1 MNNQIAI
8 ICEILAVTI
17 LLPTIAAEF
26 LTLAGPN
33 AFGQQLIFENSDKE
47 RSNSALDTANDN
59 NNNIVTDNNIVTIST
74 TTGTNNTTASSLSS
88 NTTETIPMM
97 TAVDIINST
106 YIVPRGIEEED
117 SESRIGRAVRDRVN
131 DVIHTIVMSNATI
144 ISTATITNGFL
155 NESITTNNNTR
166 LLEELIPEQV
176 EVAFERIRTTVQPT
190 NAPLEVHADIDTVCI
205 ADDLSRADCDINIII
220 R

>member
-1 MNNQIAI
+1 MSNQIII
-8 ICEILAVTI
+8 ICEILAVTM

-26 LTLAGPN
+26 FLTLAGPN
-33 AFGQQLIFENSDKE
+33 VFGQQLIFENIDKE
-47 RSNSALDTANDN
+47 RSNSALNTANDN
-59 NNNIVTDNNIVTIST
+59 NSNIVTENNVVTIST
-74 TTGTNNTTASSLSS
+74 TTGTNNTTGSLSS

-117 SESRIGRAVRDRVN
+117 SESRMGRAVRDRVN

-166 LLEELIPEQV
+166 LLEELIPDQV
-176 EVAFERIRTTVQPT
+176 EIAFERIRTTVQST
-190 NAPLEVHADIDTVCI
+190 NAPLELHADIETVCI
-205 ADDLSRADCDINIII
+205 ADDTSSADCDINIII